1 MEIVALALGAV
12 LAVAAVV
19 FVARPFLREPS
30 ASDDRLVEP
39 SRRELERL
47 RLEEERDRTL
57 AALRELEFDHRTG
70 KISSAD
76 YRELAEPLR
85 RRAATILRA
94 LDRREGS
101 DAVRVGAASEART
114 DSGRVPDPWP
124 PPDEGDLPEP
134 ALPPAPGEPTPGPE
148 EPSPPHHPSIR
159 SA

>member
-1 MEIVALALGAV
+1 MEIVALVLGAV
-12 LAVAAVV
+12 LAVASVI

-30 ASDDRLVEP
+30 ATDDRLVEP

-47 RLEEERDRTL
+47 RLEEERDRAL

-70 KISSAD
+70 KISAAD

-85 RRAATILRA
+85 RRAAAILRA

-101 DAVRVGAASEART
+101 DAVRVGALVPR
-114 DSGRVPDPWP
+114 DDPGRVPDPWP

-134 ALPPAPGEPTPGPE
+134 APPPAPGEPTPGPD

>member
-1 MEIVALALGAV
+1 MEIVALILGAV
-12 LAVAAVV
+12 LAVVLVV

-39 SRRELERL
+39 SRRERERL
-47 RLEEERDRTL
+47 RLEEERDRAL

-76 YRELAEPLR
+76 YRQLEEPLR
-85 RRAATILRA
+85 RRAATVLRA
-94 LDRREGS
+94 LDRREAS
-101 DAVRVGAASEART
+101 DLRFGGELAARA
-114 DSGRVPDPWP
+114 DAGRVPDPWP

-134 ALPPAPGEPTPGPE
+134 APPPAPGEPTPGPE
-148 EPSPPHHPSIR
+148 EPSPPHHASIR